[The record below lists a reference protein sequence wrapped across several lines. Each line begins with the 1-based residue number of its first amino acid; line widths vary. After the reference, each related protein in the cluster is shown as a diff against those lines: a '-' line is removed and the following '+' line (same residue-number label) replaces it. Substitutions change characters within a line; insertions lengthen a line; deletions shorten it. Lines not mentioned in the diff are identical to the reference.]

1 MKSADDRAKKSMAD
15 AARLADE
22 LRAEQEHSMQIEK
35 LRKGL
40 ESHLKEMQVRLDEA
54 EAQALK
60 GGKKMIAKLEQRVC
74 FFYIYWVS
82 LFKNSQAYAYTGRRT
97 GLSTGNHLPVL
108 TYISVSSWIFA
119 EMVTDLSSLFP
130 HSKRSF
136 LTSVL

>member
-1 MKSADDRAKKSMAD
+1 MSNEMKSADDRSKKSMAD

-74 FFYIYWVS
+74 FFH
-82 LFKNSQAYAYTGRRT
+82 T
-97 GLSTGNHLPVL
+97 LSPLLLGALLV
-108 TYISVSSWIFA
+108 YEA
-119 EMVTDLSSLFP
+119 
-130 HSKRSF
+130 
-136 LTSVL
+136 